1 VASNSVV
8 LGIFLAVGMS
18 GLAHAQE
25 VSIEVPILVFE
36 ESEQGQESTE
46 QEADITQMVL
56 SAAKRVQTVQDSS
69 SIVTVVTRNQIQVR
83 GYRSFS
89 DLLDEIP
96 GFEGYRPAFYF
107 DTPQA
112 FARGQARTMLVLWN
126 GVPLN
131 SPENNQRALGP
142 YLPLGAV
149 DRVEVVSGP
158 GGVLWG
164 ANAVL
169 GVASITTLRAD
180 GMSSVSEVTGTIGGG
195 DNAHGEYRASAAFAD
210 SYFDGNLK
218 LYGHVGLITGTGPVL
233 HPPYDLQVGP
243 FPAPDND
250 ATIQLSGSTG
260 ATQAWRDVWVPVV
273 LALDA
278 GHWKVDVLYP
288 IYTRDYREFNDFGG
302 RTDHLLVG
310 DQPLIPGLSSERK
323 EIVTMGSLRYERR
336 IGESQNL
343 SAKVYYTGFEDHWAN
358 DVKYAPGLLS
368 PNAFLSHDSYTG
380 MNPFLHDGAYRTGVT
395 IDDAVAGKRSQ
406 LVFGGE
412 AYLEGIREITRQ
424 SSGGIS
430 GLTLLMN
437 PGQRVVTALFANDE
451 YQLAKSFSVAA
462 GARGQYAPGSYS
474 PLVLGSVAT
483 RWNPYRKLNV
493 KFNVAQGFRPPAF
506 ELTNGNDD
514 PVTNYY
520 AHRQSNPDLKPERSL
535 SLEGELSAMML
546 QDMGRLRYMA
556 WRFGYQYTQLDDL
569 VVFDTGGRPYNSN
582 RRLINSIEARSD
594 FAFMGGHRF
603 VLGYTFLNSVD
614 LQTGPQRNVPAHRL
628 NLSFEQKVASHV
640 DMYVGMGFIGPSED
654 LDRLPIPG
662 SGIYAQATPSSVVID
677 KVPPSALV
685 NFGVVASGLLGGN
698 FDIAA
703 HVQNAFNTHRYIAD
717 PDFERRQAILP
728 MASPGLS
735 AELSLT
741 WRM

>member
-1 VASNSVV
+1 
-8 LGIFLAVGMS
+8 MS

-25 VSIEVPILVFE
+25 VSIEVPILVIE
-36 ESEQGQESTE
+36 QNDQGQESTE

-83 GYRSFS
+83 GYRTFS
-89 DLLDEIP
+89 DLLDDIP

-112 FARGQARTMLVLWN
+112 FARGQARTILMLWN
-126 GVPLN
+126 GVPIN

-142 YLPLGAV
+142 FLPLGAV

-169 GVASITTLRAD
+169 GVASITTMRAD
-180 GMSSVSEVTGTIGGG
+180 GMQSVSEVTGTIGGG

-210 SYFDGNLK
+210 DYFDGKLK
-218 LYGHVGLITGTGPVL
+218 VYGHIGLITDDGPVL
-233 HPPYDLQVGP
+233 RPPYDLQVAP
-243 FPAPDND
+243 YPAPDAD
-250 ATIQLSGSTG
+250 ATIQLSPSTG
-260 ATQAWRDVWVPVV
+260 ASQAVRDYWVPLVF
-273 LALDA
+273 AIDA
-278 GHWKVDVLYP
+278 GRWKVDILYP
-288 IYTRDYREFNDFGG
+288 IYAREYREFNDFGG
-302 RTDHLLVG
+302 RTDHLFVG
-310 DQPLIPGLSSERK
+310 DAPLIPGLSSQRREV
-323 EIVTMGSLRYERR
+323 VTLGSVRYERR
-336 IGESQNL
+336 IGEKQNL
-343 SAKVYYTGFEDHWAN
+343 SAKVYYTGFEDHWVEL
-358 DVKYAPGLLS
+358 VKYAPGLLS
-368 PNAFLSHDSYTG
+368 PQPFLSSDRYTG
-380 MNPFLHDGAYRTGVT
+380 MSSFLHDGAYRTGFT
-395 IDDAVAGKRSQ
+395 LDDAVAFKRSQ

-412 AYLEGIREITRQ
+412 AYLEGIREITRLV
-424 SSGGIS
+424 SGGVS
-430 GLTLLMN
+430 GLSLVMN

-451 YQLAKSFSVAA
+451 YEVSKRFSVAA

-474 PLVLGSVAT
+474 PLVLGSLAT
-483 RWNPYRKLNV
+483 RWNPYKKLNV

-514 PVTNYY
+514 AVTNPY
-520 AHRQSNPDLKPERSL
+520 AHRESNPDLKPERSL

-546 QDMGRLRYMA
+546 EGVGRLRYMA

-582 RRLINSIEARSD
+582 RRVINSIEARTDLSIT
-594 FAFMGGHRF
+594 GGHRV
-603 VLGYTFLNSVD
+603 VLGYTFLDAVD
-614 LQTGPQRNVPAHRL
+614 LQTGPQRNIPAHRL
-628 NLSFEQKVASHV
+628 TLTLEQKVAQHV

-654 LDRLPIPG
+654 LDRLPLPT
-662 SGIYAQATPSSVVID
+662 SGIYAQATPSSVVVD
-677 KVPPSALV
+677 RVPPSGLV
-685 NFGVVASGLLGGN
+685 NFGVTASGLLDGKL
-698 FDIAA
+698 DIAA
-703 HVQNAFNTHRYIAD
+703 HVQNAFNSHRYIAD
-717 PDFERRQAILP
+717 PDFERRTAILP

-735 AELSLT
+735 AELSVT